1 MRSGFA
7 AGAIFEGCETAAAA
21 TPAAEV
27 ARKVRRVM
35 SDMGAYGSD
44 DLPADVY
51 ETGNWYIRRRMRLV
65 LFDIDGTI
73 LTDRGASRSAFADA
87 LRETYGYDGDLAR
100 YDFSGRTDPQIA
112 HMVLGDAGF
121 TREDVEARVEQLW
134 ERYLAG
140 LARNATPERVL
151 VMPGIRELIAEL
163 HERADVVL
171 ALLTGNIEP
180 GARLKLG
187 GANLN
192 GYFPFG
198 AFGSDS
204 ADRTQLP
211 PVAVRR
217 ASERLGHEF
226 RGSDVV
232 IIGDSIYDVRCG
244 VPYDATTIAV
254 ASGKT
259 PAETLR
265 AENPR
270 HLFASAEDLG
280 AMIDAILG

>member
-1 MRSGFA
+1 MASGQGVAHLRRSD
-7 AGAIFEGCETAAAA
+7 ETR
-21 TPAAEV
+21 AAEDED
-27 ARKVRRVM
+27 AHR
-35 SDMGAYGSD
+35 GD
-44 DLPADVY
+44 DKLRDVK
-51 ETGNWYIRRRMRLV
+51 RLV

-87 LRETYGYDGDLAR
+87 LDAVYGYRGDLTR

-112 HMVLGDAGF
+112 HMVLRDAHL
-121 TREDVEARVEQLW
+121 REDEIDAKIAQLW
-134 ERYLAG
+134 ELYLAG

-151 VMPGIRELIAEL
+151 VMAGIPELLAEL
-163 HERADVVL
+163 EAHADVVL

-187 GANLN
+187 GAGLN
-192 GYFPFG
+192 DYFPFG

-204 ADRTQLP
+204 RFRDELP
-211 PVAVRR
+211 PIAVER
-217 ASERLGHEF
+217 ASARLGRAF
-226 RGSDVV
+226 RGKDVV

-259 PAETLR
+259 PAEVLR

-270 HLFASAEDLG
+270 HFFENAMDLG
-280 AMIDAILG
+280 AMMDAILG

>member
-1 MRSGFA
+1 MR
-7 AGAIFEGCETAAAA
+7 
-21 TPAAEV
+21 
-27 ARKVRRVM
+27 
-35 SDMGAYGSD
+35 
-44 DLPADVY
+44 
-51 ETGNWYIRRRMRLV
+51 RLV

-87 LRETYGYDGDLAR
+87 LAQVYGYDGDLGR

-112 HMVLGDAGF
+112 HMVLRDAGLS
-121 TREDVEARVEQLW
+121 RDEVEASLPRLW
-134 ERYLAG
+134 EIYLDG
-140 LARNATPERVL
+140 LARNATPERVH
-151 VMPGIRELIAEL
+151 VMPGIRELLAGL
-163 HERADVVL
+163 ATHEEVVL

-187 GANLN
+187 GAGLN

-204 ADRTQLP
+204 PDRTELP
-211 PVAVRR
+211 PIAIER
-217 ASERLGHEF
+217 ASAHLGKRF
-226 RGSDVV
+226 RGADVV

-244 VPYDATTIAV
+244 VPYEATTIAV

-265 AENPR
+265 AENPT
-270 HLFASAEDLG
+270 HFFADASDLG
-280 AMIDAILG
+280 AMMNAILGS